1 MLGFA
6 APAHADNIS
15 ISLDTANATLRGSGK
30 YLHYKNVVTVDNS
43 NSYGFTLSMYAN
55 NPNLVNSSD
64 SNYVINSVSGH
75 NRYLGANQW
84 GYSMTGDSGTF
95 NEIPNSSYNAAT
107 LADVTNDAKG
117 VCDRVSYCGIPI
129 TFGANIE
136 PKKSA
141 SGHYSTTLT
150 YTATSKPAP
159 YVPPA
164 PDPDPY
170 VPPLPP
176 APEPYV
182 PPTPKWTT
190 NGCYYSGGDW
200 HNCISFNEP
209 NATRKVVWKGDA
221 WYAIKADMWESWFN
235 YNNYNAT
242 WAHAAI
248 LTESGEQKYT
258 SMHGYGSTVQSAK
271 LDSNDIV
278 KILAYVPAYSR
289 QGNYIN
295 FCGSIDTTTHK
306 CEYSDVGSSF
316 SEHVK
321 STSYLGDGFWVG
333 LHAMGCTNVPD
344 ESKCNDYHYMTICEI
359 SNDALVSYYYPYNT
373 VANAKKVADTLAEAL
388 GSPCY

>member
-1 MLGFA
+1 
-6 APAHADNIS
+6 
-15 ISLDTANATLRGSGK
+15 
-30 YLHYKNVVTVDNS
+30 
-43 NSYGFTLSMYAN
+43 MYAN
-55 NPNLVNSSD
+55 NPDLVNSSD

-190 NGCYYSGGDW
+190 NGCYYDGGNFR
-200 HNCISFNEP
+200 NCISFLNP
-209 NATRKVVWKGDA
+209 MLSPTQKVVWRGDA
-221 WYAIKADMWESWFN
+221 WYAIRIDENRGWFDYGN
-235 YNNYNAT
+235 SYST

-248 LTESGEQKYT
+248 LTESGKQKTDHSLYA
-258 SMHGYGSTVQSAK
+258 YGSHMSEVK
-271 LDSNDIV
+271 LDLDDIV
-278 KILAYVPAYSR
+278 KIFAYVPAYSR

-295 FCGSIDTTTHK
+295 FCGSINTTIHS

-316 SEHVK
+316 NMWVEAINSG
-321 STSYLGDGFWVG
+321 SGFWVG
-333 LHAMGCTNVPD
+333 MRAMGCTNVPD
-344 ESKCNDYHYMTICEI
+344 ESKCDYRYGCYQEDMLDRRYGYDY
-359 SNDALVSYYYPYNT
+359 SSD
-373 VANAKKVADTLAEAL
+373 AKKVADTLAEAL